1 MDIWTKEIGRKY
13 NPQQFKSLG
22 RAYLRTDSRL
32 TTQSMVSS
40 STYPCPIRLYRT
52 LKPIK
57 RFPPSTKSVRPMM
70 TVQKALESSLRLLGL
85 CRKKWKNPALFLLPK
100 TSQRYSAKRSWRNQS
115 QKNFRGVSFLTTLL
129 TTRKTRLRTGWIA
142 FGLAS
147 ILLARR
153 DSVNSAA
160 LRITSGFTKM
170 KLPSRVL
177 IVVEAGLKPAIVT
190 DTKKMLLAWGGRKE
204 RSLWR
209 NLESQ
214 KKFSTRTTDHKTN
227 IWNDTNQKA
236 TLNRNH
242 RDYHFRKSTF

>member
-1 MDIWTKEIGRKY
+1 M
-13 NPQQFKSLG
+13 
-22 RAYLRTDSRL
+22 DSRL
-32 TTQSMVSS
+32 ITQSMVSS

-57 RFPPSTKSVRPMM
+57 RYPPSTKSVRPMT
-70 TVQKALESSLRLLGL
+70 TVQKARESSLRLLGL
-85 CRKKWKNPALFLLPK
+85 CRKKWKNPALFQLPK

-115 QKNFRGVSFLTTLL
+115 QKNSRGVSSLTTLL

-147 ILLARR
+147 ILPARR

-177 IVVEAGLKPAIVT
+177 IVVEAGLKLAIVT

-204 RSLWR
+204 RSSWR

-214 KKFSTRTTDHKTN
+214 KKFSTRTTDQHTN

-236 TLNRNH
+236 TLNRNQ